1 LFFASID
8 TVPPTQ
14 THEIERKEQGHGV
27 ASVRK
32 VVVYEFMCLDGVAE
46 NIAGIVTGWDDDE
59 VDAAGAA
66 VIATQ
71 DAVILG
77 RRSYDEWAPFW
88 PGSEIEPFATFIN
101 TVPKYVATS
110 APLDSEWANASA
122 IDGGLVTSCKT

>member
-77 RRSYDEWAPFW
+77 LPRIRLAPIRSVI
-88 PGSEIEPFATFIN
+88 S
-101 TVPKYVATS
+101 
-110 APLDSEWANASA
+110 PLGYLILDYGV
-122 IDGGLVTSCKT
+122 IG